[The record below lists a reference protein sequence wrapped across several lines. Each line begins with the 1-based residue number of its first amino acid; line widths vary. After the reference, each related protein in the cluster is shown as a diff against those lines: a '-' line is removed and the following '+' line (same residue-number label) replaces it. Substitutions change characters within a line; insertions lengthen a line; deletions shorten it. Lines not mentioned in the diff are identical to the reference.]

1 MRVAL
6 VVLALLA
13 AAPAQAGVRVVA
25 PFDPADY
32 ADRAAVGLL
41 VPGAGPTVTREAALA
56 ALLRGKLEHGLLG
69 GIAAGENRIELGAPG
84 EPEILVS
91 LPPPG
96 RSDNDVRYPIA
107 LLGERGLLTSD
118 STRIDGLVSVTDVAT
133 GRLRVVENDDPA
145 QALEELD
152 DRIERNSDW
161 RLPLTIALAAL
172 LIALA
177 IVRPRYALRAL
188 LVALAA
194 NLWLSPL
201 LAVAAGVA
209 VLLLPLGW
217 ACAAI
222 LLAYLVSMGL
232 DPETVALSPFG
243 PSQSGRFYGINNLL
257 ETMLLAPAL
266 LGAALLGR
274 AGILVAGLAFVTI
287 GGNRFGADGGGIVV
301 LAVAYL
307 VLWLRLR
314 GEQPSWRLAGLVA
327 AGAVALALALLGL
340 DAATG
345 GSSHVTDAVGDGP
358 AALAGD
364 IADRIE
370 LSVRRT
376 AASLGATAVV
386 LGSLAI
392 LVAVA
397 LRARRSPV
405 LDAFLVGIA
414 VSLVVNDTPGDV
426 LGMGAA
432 IAIALARYT
441 PEHGWL
447 SSGPMRRAA
456 ALLATARLL
465 ARSGRVRRRGGGLA
479 DARDDRGHGPDG
491 DDHRGAVDPA
501 RVDPQGRPLERSQGL
516 RRGRMRRLPHV
527 RGGRVDGQRRPQPRR
542 RQSRFGDRG
551 RARHQRPGRDALV
564 LGQPQQAGNRRRR
577 CVRLRDPLRLPDGI
591 PRDVAA
597 IACDLDRTL
606 TWQDGVLRP
615 RTAAAL
621 RAAGEAGIHVVIATG
636 RMYRSVRPYAEAVG
650 VTAPLV
656 CYQGAAVVDPVTG
669 EWLLHEPIPLELARE
684 AIAAV
689 EDEGFALNCYVDDD
703 LYVAAITEHA
713 RSYADFQSIP
723 LHEVGDLLGWIERPP
738 TKLVVVDDPARLD
751 ELRPRLE
758 QRFGERLYIAKS
770 LPYFLELASPAI
782 SKGSG
787 LAFVAEHVGF
797 TAERTIA
804 FGDGEND
811 LELLD
816 WAGFGIA
823 VENADDRLKARADWI
838 CPSAEEEGVA
848 QVLEALLHL
857 TP

>member
-13 AAPAQAGVRVVA
+13 AAPAQAGVRVVP

-41 VPGAGPTVTREAALA
+41 VPGAGPTVTRQAALA
-56 ALLRGKLEHGLLG
+56 ALLRGRLEHGLLG
-69 GIAAGENRIELGAPG
+69 GIAAGEDRIELGAPG
-84 EPEILVS
+84 EPVILVS

-107 LLGERGLLTSD
+107 LLGEHGLLTSD

-145 QALEELD
+145 QALRELD

-172 LIALA
+172 LIVLAL
-177 IVRPRYALRAL
+177 VRPRYAPRAL
-188 LVALAA
+188 LVVLAA

-287 GGNRFGADGGGIVV
+287 GGNRFGADGGGIAV

-314 GEQPSWRLAGLVA
+314 GERPSWRLAGLVA
-327 AGAVALALALLGL
+327 AAAVALALALLGL

-376 AASLGATAVV
+376 AASAGAMAVV

-392 LVAVA
+392 LIAVA

-405 LDAFLVGIA
+405 LDAFLAAIA

-447 SSGPMRRAA
+447 SSGTMRRAA
-456 ALLATARLL
+456 ALLSLVVCSAAL
-465 ARSGRVRRRGGGLA
+465 AGCGGGEEVSPTPETIVGTLPAATTAEESSTEPESNVEGDPSNGAKVFASAGCGGCHTLEAAGSSGSVGPNLDDSQPDTELVIDRVANGQGAMPSFA
-479 DARDDRGHGPDG
+479 DSLSEQEIA
-491 DDHRGAVDPA
+491 
-501 RVDPQGRPLERSQGL
+501 
-516 RRGRMRRLPHV
+516 
-527 RGGRVDGQRRPQPRR
+527 
-542 RQSRFGDRG
+542 
-551 RARHQRPGRDALV
+551 
-564 LGQPQQAGNRRRR
+564 
-577 CVRLRDPLRLPDGI
+577 
-591 PRDVAA
+591 DVAA
-597 IACDLDRTL
+597 
-606 TWQDGVLRP
+606 
-615 RTAAAL
+615 
-621 RAAGEAGIHVVIATG
+621 
-636 RMYRSVRPYAEAVG
+636 
-650 VTAPLV
+650 
-656 CYQGAAVVDPVTG
+656 
-669 EWLLHEPIPLELARE
+669 
-684 AIAAV
+684 
-689 EDEGFALNCYVDDD
+689 YVSES
-703 LYVAAITEHA
+703 T
-713 RSYADFQSIP
+713 R
-723 LHEVGDLLGWIERPP
+723 
-738 TKLVVVDDPARLD
+738 
-751 ELRPRLE
+751 
-758 QRFGERLYIAKS
+758 
-770 LPYFLELASPAI
+770 
-782 SKGSG
+782 
-787 LAFVAEHVGF
+787 
-797 TAERTIA
+797 
-804 FGDGEND
+804 
-811 LELLD
+811 
-816 WAGFGIA
+816 
-823 VENADDRLKARADWI
+823 
-838 CPSAEEEGVA
+838 
-848 QVLEALLHL
+848 
-857 TP
+857 

>member
-41 VPGAGPTVTREAALA
+41 VPGAGPTVTRESALA

-69 GIAAGENRIELGAPG
+69 GIAAGENRIELGAQGGPV
-84 EPEILVS
+84 ILVS

-107 LLGERGLLTSD
+107 VLGQRGLLTSD
-118 STRIDGLVSVTDVAT
+118 STRIDGLVSVTDIAT
-133 GRLRVVENDDPA
+133 GRLRVVAEDDPA

-152 DRIERNSDW
+152 DRIERNSAW

-172 LIALA
+172 LIVLA
-177 IVRPRYALRAL
+177 IVRPQHSLRTL
-188 LVALAA
+188 LVVLAA

-209 VLLLPLGW
+209 ALLLPLGW

-232 DPETVALSPFG
+232 DAETVALSPLG

-266 LGAALLGR
+266 VGAALLGR
-274 AGILVAGLAFVTI
+274 AGILVAALAFVTI

-314 GEQPSWRLAGLVA
+314 GERPTWRLAGLVA

-376 AASLGATAVV
+376 AATIGATAVV

-392 LVAVA
+392 LIAVA
-397 LRARRSPV
+397 LRARRAPV
-405 LDAFLVGIA
+405 LDAYLVALA

-426 LGMGAA
+426 LGVGAA
-432 IAIALARYT
+432 IAIALARHT
-441 PEHGWL
+441 PEHRSL
-447 SSGPMRRAA
+447 SSEPMRRAA
-456 ALLATARLL
+456 VLLALLAFSAGL
-465 ARSGRVRRRGGGLA
+465 AGCGGGEEATPTPETIVGTLPA
-479 DARDDRGHGPDG
+479 ATTSEEPTSTVEGDATNGAKIFASAGCGGCHALQAAGSSGTVGPNLDDSKPDFG
-491 DDHRGAVDPA
+491 LVVDRVTNGQGAMPSFSDSLSEQEIA
-501 RVDPQGRPLERSQGL
+501 
-516 RRGRMRRLPHV
+516 
-527 RGGRVDGQRRPQPRR
+527 
-542 RQSRFGDRG
+542 
-551 RARHQRPGRDALV
+551 
-564 LGQPQQAGNRRRR
+564 
-577 CVRLRDPLRLPDGI
+577 
-591 PRDVAA
+591 DVA
-597 IACDLDRTL
+597 
-606 TWQDGVLRP
+606 Q
-615 RTAAAL
+615 
-621 RAAGEAGIHVVIATG
+621 
-636 RMYRSVRPYAEAVG
+636 Y
-650 VTAPLV
+650 
-656 CYQGAAVVDPVTG
+656 VVDST
-669 EWLLHEPIPLELARE
+669 
-684 AIAAV
+684 
-689 EDEGFALNCYVDDD
+689 
-703 LYVAAITEHA
+703 
-713 RSYADFQSIP
+713 S
-723 LHEVGDLLGWIERPP
+723 
-738 TKLVVVDDPARLD
+738 
-751 ELRPRLE
+751 
-758 QRFGERLYIAKS
+758 
-770 LPYFLELASPAI
+770 
-782 SKGSG
+782 
-787 LAFVAEHVGF
+787 
-797 TAERTIA
+797 
-804 FGDGEND
+804 
-811 LELLD
+811 
-816 WAGFGIA
+816 
-823 VENADDRLKARADWI
+823 
-838 CPSAEEEGVA
+838 
-848 QVLEALLHL
+848 
-857 TP
+857 

>member
-13 AAPAQAGVRVVA
+13 AAPAQAGVRVVP
-25 PFDPADY
+25 PFDPSDY
-32 ADRAAVGLL
+32 ADRAAVGLV

-84 EPEILVS
+84 GPEILVS

-118 STRIDGLVSVTDVAT
+118 STRVDGLVSITDVAT

-145 QALEELD
+145 QTLEELD

-177 IVRPRYALRAL
+177 IVRPRYAPRAL
-188 LVALAA
+188 LVVLAA

-201 LAVAAGVA
+201 LAVAAGLA

-314 GEQPSWRLAGLVA
+314 GERPSWRLAGVVA

-358 AALAGD
+358 FALAGD

-392 LVAVA
+392 LAAVA

-405 LDAFLVGIA
+405 LDAFLVGLA

-441 PEHGWL
+441 PERGWL
-447 SSGPMRRAA
+447 SSESMRRAA
-456 ALLATARLL
+456 ALFVLL
-465 ARSGRVRRRGGGLA
+465 ACSVGLAGCGGGEEVSPTPETIVGTLPA
-479 DARDDRGHGPDG
+479 VTTAEEPSTQPESNVEGDASNGAKVFASAGCGGCHTLEAAGSTGNVGPNLDDAQPD
-491 DDHRGAVDPA
+491 
-501 RVDPQGRPLERSQGL
+501 E
-516 RRGRMRRLPHV
+516 
-527 RGGRVDGQRRPQPRR
+527 
-542 RQSRFGDRG
+542 
-551 RARHQRPGRDALV
+551 ALV
-564 LGQPQQAGNRRRR
+564 IERVTNGQGAMPSFADSLSEQEIA
-577 CVRLRDPLRLPDGI
+577 
-591 PRDVAA
+591 DVAA
-597 IACDLDRTL
+597 
-606 TWQDGVLRP
+606 
-615 RTAAAL
+615 
-621 RAAGEAGIHVVIATG
+621 
-636 RMYRSVRPYAEAVG
+636 
-650 VTAPLV
+650 
-656 CYQGAAVVDPVTG
+656 
-669 EWLLHEPIPLELARE
+669 
-684 AIAAV
+684 
-689 EDEGFALNCYVDDD
+689 
-703 LYVAAITEHA
+703 YVAEST
-713 RSYADFQSIP
+713 
-723 LHEVGDLLGWIERPP
+723 
-738 TKLVVVDDPARLD
+738 
-751 ELRPRLE
+751 
-758 QRFGERLYIAKS
+758 
-770 LPYFLELASPAI
+770 
-782 SKGSG
+782 
-787 LAFVAEHVGF
+787 
-797 TAERTIA
+797 
-804 FGDGEND
+804 N
-811 LELLD
+811 
-816 WAGFGIA
+816 
-823 VENADDRLKARADWI
+823 
-838 CPSAEEEGVA
+838 
-848 QVLEALLHL
+848 
-857 TP
+857 

>member
-13 AAPAQAGVRVVA
+13 AAPAQAGVRVVP
-25 PFDPADY
+25 PFDPAEY
-32 ADRAAVGLL
+32 ADRAAVGLV

-69 GIAAGENRIELGAPG
+69 GIAPGENRIELGTPG
-84 EPEILVS
+84 EPEIIVS

-118 STRIDGLVSVTDVAT
+118 STRIDGLVSITDIAT

-145 QALEELD
+145 QALADLD
-152 DRIERNSDW
+152 DRIQQNADW

-177 IVRPRYALRAL
+177 IVRPRYAPRAL

-209 VLLLPLGW
+209 VLVLPLGW

-274 AGILVAGLAFVTI
+274 AGILVAVLAFVTI

-301 LAVAYL
+301 LAAAYL

-314 GEQPSWRLAGLVA
+314 GERPSWRLAGLVA
-327 AGAVALALALLGL
+327 VGAVALALALLGL

-345 GSSHVTDAVGDGP
+345 GSSHVTNAVGDGP

-376 AASLGATAVV
+376 AASIGATAVV

-392 LVAVA
+392 LIIVA

-405 LDAFLVGIA
+405 LDAFLVGLA

-426 LGMGAA
+426 LGAGAA
-432 IAIALARYT
+432 IAVALARYT

-447 SSGPMRRAA
+447 SSESMRRAA
-456 ALLATARLL
+456 ALLVLL
-465 ARSGRVRRRGGGLA
+465 ACSVGLAGCGGGEEVSPTPETIVGTLPA
-479 DARDDRGHGPDG
+479 ATTAEETSTEPESNVEG
-491 DDHRGAVDPA
+491 DPA
-501 RVDPQGRPLERSQGL
+501 NGAKVFASAGCGGCHTLEAAGSTGNVGPNLDDSQPDESLVIDRVTNGQGAMPAFADSLSEQEI
-516 RRGRMRRLPHV
+516 
-527 RGGRVDGQRRPQPRR
+527 
-542 RQSRFGDRG
+542 
-551 RARHQRPGRDALV
+551 A
-564 LGQPQQAGNRRRR
+564 
-577 CVRLRDPLRLPDGI
+577 
-591 PRDVAA
+591 DVAA
-597 IACDLDRTL
+597 
-606 TWQDGVLRP
+606 
-615 RTAAAL
+615 
-621 RAAGEAGIHVVIATG
+621 
-636 RMYRSVRPYAEAVG
+636 
-650 VTAPLV
+650 
-656 CYQGAAVVDPVTG
+656 
-669 EWLLHEPIPLELARE
+669 
-684 AIAAV
+684 
-689 EDEGFALNCYVDDD
+689 
-703 LYVAAITEHA
+703 YVAEST
-713 RSYADFQSIP
+713 
-723 LHEVGDLLGWIERPP
+723 
-738 TKLVVVDDPARLD
+738 
-751 ELRPRLE
+751 
-758 QRFGERLYIAKS
+758 
-770 LPYFLELASPAI
+770 
-782 SKGSG
+782 
-787 LAFVAEHVGF
+787 
-797 TAERTIA
+797 
-804 FGDGEND
+804 N
-811 LELLD
+811 
-816 WAGFGIA
+816 
-823 VENADDRLKARADWI
+823 
-838 CPSAEEEGVA
+838 
-848 QVLEALLHL
+848 
-857 TP
+857 

>member
-41 VPGAGPTVTREAALA
+41 VPGAGPTVTRESALA

-69 GIAAGENRIELGAPG
+69 GIAAGENRIELGAQGGPV
-84 EPEILVS
+84 ILVS

-107 LLGERGLLTSD
+107 VLGQRGLLTSD
-118 STRIDGLVSVTDVAT
+118 STRIDGLVSVTDIAT
-133 GRLRVVENDDPA
+133 GRLRVVAEDDPA

-152 DRIERNSDW
+152 DRIERNSAW

-172 LIALA
+172 LIVLA
-177 IVRPRYALRAL
+177 IVRPQHSLRTL
-188 LVALAA
+188 LVVLAA

-209 VLLLPLGW
+209 ALLLPLGW

-232 DPETVALSPFG
+232 DAETVALSPFG

-266 LGAALLGR
+266 VGAALLGR
-274 AGILVAGLAFVTI
+274 GGILVAALAFVTI

-314 GEQPSWRLAGLVA
+314 GERPTWRLAGLVA

-376 AASLGATAVV
+376 AASIGATAVV

-392 LVAVA
+392 LIAVA
-397 LRARRSPV
+397 LRARRAPV
-405 LDAFLVGIA
+405 LDAYLVALA

-426 LGMGAA
+426 LGVGAA
-432 IAIALARYT
+432 IAIALARHT
-441 PEHGWL
+441 PEHRSL
-447 SSGPMRRAA
+447 SSEPMRRAA
-456 ALLATARLL
+456 VLLALLAFSAGL
-465 ARSGRVRRRGGGLA
+465 AGCGGGEEATPTPETIVGTLPA
-479 DARDDRGHGPDG
+479 ATTSEEPTSTVEGDATNGAKIFASAGCGGCHALQAAGSSGTVGPNLDDSKPDFG
-491 DDHRGAVDPA
+491 LVVDRVTNGQGAMPSFSDSLSEQEIA
-501 RVDPQGRPLERSQGL
+501 
-516 RRGRMRRLPHV
+516 
-527 RGGRVDGQRRPQPRR
+527 
-542 RQSRFGDRG
+542 
-551 RARHQRPGRDALV
+551 
-564 LGQPQQAGNRRRR
+564 
-577 CVRLRDPLRLPDGI
+577 
-591 PRDVAA
+591 DVA
-597 IACDLDRTL
+597 
-606 TWQDGVLRP
+606 Q
-615 RTAAAL
+615 
-621 RAAGEAGIHVVIATG
+621 
-636 RMYRSVRPYAEAVG
+636 Y
-650 VTAPLV
+650 
-656 CYQGAAVVDPVTG
+656 VVDST
-669 EWLLHEPIPLELARE
+669 
-684 AIAAV
+684 
-689 EDEGFALNCYVDDD
+689 
-703 LYVAAITEHA
+703 
-713 RSYADFQSIP
+713 S
-723 LHEVGDLLGWIERPP
+723 
-738 TKLVVVDDPARLD
+738 
-751 ELRPRLE
+751 
-758 QRFGERLYIAKS
+758 
-770 LPYFLELASPAI
+770 
-782 SKGSG
+782 
-787 LAFVAEHVGF
+787 
-797 TAERTIA
+797 
-804 FGDGEND
+804 
-811 LELLD
+811 
-816 WAGFGIA
+816 
-823 VENADDRLKARADWI
+823 
-838 CPSAEEEGVA
+838 
-848 QVLEALLHL
+848 
-857 TP
+857 

>member
-1 MRVAL
+1 MLPNGENRPMRVAL

-84 EPEILVS
+84 GPEILVS

-133 GRLRVVENDDPA
+133 GRLRVVPDDDPA
-145 QALEELD
+145 QTLEELD
-152 DRIERNSDW
+152 RRIERNSDW

-177 IVRPRYALRAL
+177 IVRPKYALRAL

-201 LAVAAGVA
+201 LAVVAGVA
-209 VLLLPLGW
+209 MVLLPLGW

-232 DPETVALSPFG
+232 DAETVALSPFG

-274 AGILVAGLAFVTI
+274 AGLLVAALAFVTI

-314 GEQPSWRLAGLVA
+314 GERPTWRLAGLVA
-327 AGAVALALALLGL
+327 AGAIALALALLGL

-358 AALAGD
+358 VALVGD

-376 AASLGATAVV
+376 AASVGATLVV
-386 LGSLAI
+386 LGSVTI

-432 IAIALARYT
+432 ITIALARYT

-447 SSGPMRRAA
+447 SSEAMRRAA
-456 ALLATARLL
+456 VLLTIFAFSAGL
-465 ARSGRVRRRGGGLA
+465 AGCGGGEEVSPTPETIVGTLPEA
-479 DARDDRGHGPDG
+479 TTSEEPTSTLEGDASNGAKIFASAGCGGCHTLEAAGSSGNVGPNLDQ
-491 DDHRGAVDPA
+491 AKPE
-501 RVDPQGRPLERSQGL
+501 P
-516 RRGRMRRLPHV
+516 
-527 RGGRVDGQRRPQPRR
+527 
-542 RQSRFGDRG
+542 
-551 RARHQRPGRDALV
+551 ALV
-564 LGQPQQAGNRRRR
+564 IDRVTHGQGAMPSFADSLSEQEIA
-577 CVRLRDPLRLPDGI
+577 
-591 PRDVAA
+591 DVA
-597 IACDLDRTL
+597 TY
-606 TWQDGVLRP
+606 
-615 RTAAAL
+615 
-621 RAAGEAGIHVVIATG
+621 VVEST
-636 RMYRSVRPYAEAVG
+636 
-650 VTAPLV
+650 
-656 CYQGAAVVDPVTG
+656 
-669 EWLLHEPIPLELARE
+669 H
-684 AIAAV
+684 
-689 EDEGFALNCYVDDD
+689 
-703 LYVAAITEHA
+703 
-713 RSYADFQSIP
+713 
-723 LHEVGDLLGWIERPP
+723 
-738 TKLVVVDDPARLD
+738 
-751 ELRPRLE
+751 
-758 QRFGERLYIAKS
+758 
-770 LPYFLELASPAI
+770 
-782 SKGSG
+782 
-787 LAFVAEHVGF
+787 
-797 TAERTIA
+797 
-804 FGDGEND
+804 
-811 LELLD
+811 
-816 WAGFGIA
+816 
-823 VENADDRLKARADWI
+823 
-838 CPSAEEEGVA
+838 
-848 QVLEALLHL
+848 
-857 TP
+857 

>member
-1 MRVAL
+1 VAL
-6 VVLALLA
+6 VFLALLV

-25 PFDPADY
+25 PFDPAEY

-69 GIAAGENRIELGAPG
+69 GIAPGENRIELGAPG

-107 LLGERGLLTSD
+107 LLGKSGLLTSD

-133 GRLRVVENDDPA
+133 GRLRVVADDNPA
-145 QALEELD
+145 QTLETLN
-152 DRIERNSDW
+152 RKIERNSDW

-177 IVRPRYALRAL
+177 IVRPSYALRAL

-194 NLWLSPL
+194 NLWLSPV
-201 LAVAAGVA
+201 LAIAAGTA
-209 VLLLPLGW
+209 VLLLPLSW

-222 LLAYLVSMGL
+222 LLAYLVSMGI

-274 AGILVAGLAFVTI
+274 RAGILVAALAFVTI

-314 GEQPSWRLAGLVA
+314 GERLTWRLAGLVA
-327 AGAVALALALLGL
+327 AGAIALALVLLGL

-358 AALAGD
+358 VALARD

-370 LSVRRT
+370 ISVRRT
-376 AASLGATAVV
+376 AAGVGATVVV

-397 LRARRSPV
+397 LRSRRSAV

-414 VSLVVNDTPGDV
+414 VSLVVNDSPGDV

-447 SSGPMRRAA
+447 SSEAMRRAA
-456 ALLATARLL
+456 VLLTIFAFSAGL
-465 ARSGRVRRRGGGLA
+465 AGCGGGEEVSPTPETIVGTLPEA
-479 DARDDRGHGPDG
+479 TTAEQPTSTLQGDASNGAKVFASAGCGGCHTLEAAGSS
-491 DDHRGAVDPA
+491 GAVGPNLDQAQPDPSLVTQ
-501 RVDPQGRPLERSQGL
+501 RVTNGQGAMPSFADSLSEQEI
-516 RRGRMRRLPHV
+516 
-527 RGGRVDGQRRPQPRR
+527 
-542 RQSRFGDRG
+542 
-551 RARHQRPGRDALV
+551 A
-564 LGQPQQAGNRRRR
+564 
-577 CVRLRDPLRLPDGI
+577 
-591 PRDVAA
+591 DVAA
-597 IACDLDRTL
+597 
-606 TWQDGVLRP
+606 
-615 RTAAAL
+615 
-621 RAAGEAGIHVVIATG
+621 
-636 RMYRSVRPYAEAVG
+636 
-650 VTAPLV
+650 
-656 CYQGAAVVDPVTG
+656 
-669 EWLLHEPIPLELARE
+669 
-684 AIAAV
+684 
-689 EDEGFALNCYVDDD
+689 YVSES
-703 LYVAAITEHA
+703 T
-713 RSYADFQSIP
+713 R
-723 LHEVGDLLGWIERPP
+723 
-738 TKLVVVDDPARLD
+738 
-751 ELRPRLE
+751 
-758 QRFGERLYIAKS
+758 
-770 LPYFLELASPAI
+770 
-782 SKGSG
+782 
-787 LAFVAEHVGF
+787 
-797 TAERTIA
+797 
-804 FGDGEND
+804 
-811 LELLD
+811 
-816 WAGFGIA
+816 
-823 VENADDRLKARADWI
+823 
-838 CPSAEEEGVA
+838 
-848 QVLEALLHL
+848 
-857 TP
+857 